1 MNWWQVRQCNT
12 SAPTHRADNRL
23 VLVFRL
29 NPPSSRKANDMNN
42 LSVLESLGAVG
53 VGSLELLVICTRD
66 VLLGCAWGV
75 TLLGFPVAL
84 YFVGRAF
91 WRAATWPPGQH
102 ELTAHCS

>member
-1 MNWWQVRQCNT
+1 
-12 SAPTHRADNRL
+12 
-23 VLVFRL
+23 
-29 NPPSSRKANDMNN
+29 MNN

-53 VGSLELLVICTRD
+53 VGSLELLVAVALAALSTVLALLTIAIKLRGQGRELIVTCTRD
-66 VLLGCAWGV
+66 VLLGCAWGA